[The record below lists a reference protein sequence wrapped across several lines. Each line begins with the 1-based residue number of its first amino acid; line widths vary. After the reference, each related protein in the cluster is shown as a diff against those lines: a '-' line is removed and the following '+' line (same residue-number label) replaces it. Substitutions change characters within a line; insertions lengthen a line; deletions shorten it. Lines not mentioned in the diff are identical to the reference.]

1 MLDVIQEE
9 DRELT
14 ELAGEIQREV
24 QATDLKEKSSEAVN
38 TTMASTV
45 LTSQDLGQAQAQF
58 GRISLM
64 GPVMD

>member
-14 ELAGEIQREV
+14 ELAGEVQREV

-45 LTSQDLGQAQAQF
+45 LTSQDLG
-58 GRISLM
+58 
-64 GPVMD
+64 